1 MIPKIKKIMRA
12 EKNEC
17 VMCGSIG
24 YADMYIYTAPVSK
37 EELVVCKKC
46 AIREHYGT
54 KTTQT
59 KRYQKDKAERKL
71 FGEKIHSN

>member
-1 MIPKIKKIMRA
+1 
-12 EKNEC
+12 
-17 VMCGSIG
+17 MCSTFG
-24 YADMYIYTAPVSK
+24 YADMYIYVAPVSK
-37 EELVVCKKC
+37 EELIVCKKC

-59 KRYQKDKAERKL
+59 KRYKKDKEKNRL